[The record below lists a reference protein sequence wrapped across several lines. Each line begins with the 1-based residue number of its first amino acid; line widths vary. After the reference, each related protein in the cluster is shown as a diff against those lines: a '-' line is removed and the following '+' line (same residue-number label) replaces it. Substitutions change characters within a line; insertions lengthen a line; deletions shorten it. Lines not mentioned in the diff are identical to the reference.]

1 MIFEDELQQIIK
13 KCEILQNLNLKKV
26 LTKDLFVQK
35 KTLKRL
41 GSISPSTTKK

>member
-26 LTKDLFVQK
+26 LTKD
-35 KTLKRL
+35 
-41 GSISPSTTKK
+41 